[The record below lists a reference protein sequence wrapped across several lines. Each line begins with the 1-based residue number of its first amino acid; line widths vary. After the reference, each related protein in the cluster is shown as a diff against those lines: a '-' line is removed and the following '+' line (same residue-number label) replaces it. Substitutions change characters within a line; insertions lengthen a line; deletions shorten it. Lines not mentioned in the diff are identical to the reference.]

1 MTELLTPAELRQL
14 IDVSLPVVADANT
27 ERPALNSMYTPW
39 SHRQALQPDVT
50 VVRGGRGAGKTYWY
64 NSLLEDQ
71 LRTVA
76 AEEFELPRLQA
87 VSAREG
93 FSVQSNN
100 RAYPGPAEIGQLLEN
115 GIVPED
121 LWLAVVIGQLGAPE
135 FARLHDWRDRISWT
149 RDNPGQAT
157 EVIEVADRRA
167 DEDGATV
174 LLLFD
179 ALDHLHSD
187 RRVADWLIAGLLKVV
202 LRLRI
207 STRRLRGKVFIR
219 PDMFTDEVLR
229 FPDASKLG
237 RYADLS
243 WNTVSLYG
251 LFFHLLGNAPTPFAS
266 RFRGVE
272 SATGAWRRATGAER
286 FSVPVDLATDEEQQE
301 RLFHMLA
308 GKWMGANHRKGN
320 TYTWLPNHLMDGVDQ
335 VSPRSFLDA
344 IRRAVEVTND
354 EYRGH
359 EFALHH
365 EGLRQGVTTA
375 SQTRVAEISEDLP
388 WVGVAVRPL
397 EGLQVPI
404 TEADVLER
412 WGSRGLTSERLLRAG
427 DGGEIRTGPRSPG
440 DLDAVITEM
449 VELGIMRRRHD
460 GRLDMPDVYR
470 VAFRI
475 GRKGGVPRLRR

>member
-1 MTELLTPAELRQL
+1 MADALTPTQLRRL
-14 IDVSLPVVADANT
+14 IDVSLPIVADANT
-27 ERPALNSMYTPW
+27 ERPALSSMYTPW

-64 NSLLEDQ
+64 NSLLDDE
-71 LRTVA
+71 LRVVA
-76 AEEFELPRLQA
+76 AEEFELPRLRDVRA
-87 VSAREG
+87 LEG
-93 FSVQSNN
+93 FSVQSNSG
-100 RAYPGPAEIGQLLEN
+100 AYPSGAEIAQLLSR
-115 GIVPED
+115 GVAPED
-121 LWLAVVIGQLGAPE
+121 LWMAVVLGRLGVPE
-135 FARLHDWRDRISWT
+135 FSELASWQERIRWT
-149 RDNPGQAT
+149 RDNPRRAT
-157 EVIEVADRRA
+157 VLIEEADRRA
-167 DEDGATV
+167 GAEETTI

-179 ALDHLHSD
+179 ALDHLHGD
-187 RRVADWLIAGLLKVV
+187 RGVADRLITGLLKVA
-202 LRLRI
+202 LRLRL
-207 STRRLRGKVFIR
+207 STRNVRGKIFIR

-237 RYADLS
+237 RSADLT

-251 LFFHLLGNAPTPFAS
+251 LFIHLLGNADTALA
-266 RFRGVE
+266 RDFREWDLSSGR
-272 SATGAWRRATGAER
+272 WRRVTDAER
-286 FSVPVDLATDEEQQE
+286 FSVPEAIATDEGRQE
-301 RLFHMLA
+301 VLFHGLS

-344 IRRAVEVTND
+344 LRRAVEVTND

-375 SQTRVAEISEDLP
+375 SQTRVAEIREDMP

-404 TEADVLER
+404 TEEDVLGRWIER
-412 WGSRGLTSERLLRAG
+412 GMAFDGLLRGGG
-427 DGGEIRTGPRSPG
+427 DGIRTGPRSP
-440 DLDAVITEM
+440 DEPRAVIAEM
-449 VELGIMRRRHD
+449 TELGIMRRRHD
-460 GRLDMPDVYR
+460 DRLDMPDVYR